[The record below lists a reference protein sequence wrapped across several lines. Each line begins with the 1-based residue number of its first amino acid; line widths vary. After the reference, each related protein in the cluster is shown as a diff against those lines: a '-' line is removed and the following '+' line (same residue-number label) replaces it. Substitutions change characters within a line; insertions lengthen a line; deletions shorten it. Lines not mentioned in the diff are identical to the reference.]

1 MDVWEIVADKPGR
14 EEIRNEVVL
23 PEQAF
28 RLTIRRTMI
37 LVATASDQ
45 CSLKASLTGVLIYAH
60 MQKDS
65 HCMSHCFK
73 SRIE

>member
-23 PEQAF
+23 PEQGF
-28 RLTIRRTMI
+28 RLTII

-45 CSLKASLTGVLIYAH
+45 CSLKASLSGLLIYAH
-60 MQKDS
+60 VQKDS

-73 SRIE
+73 S